1 MGNEF
6 EGVVLKG
13 IGSDYNNT
21 FIQEHIVEG
30 ELPIFTDSAA
40 TNKIVL
46 SRLLTQKLWVKLGDK
61 IDIYFMQDGIKAR
74 RMTLAA
80 IYETHLSEMDAM
92 LALTDAYGDM
102 KSKADGEI
110 FLDTAEFLILS
121 PDVPITAEFYE
132 IFRPACKL
140 VFSDTPPDLETISDY
155 LAIHT
160 PKTTLAS
167 IRAIG

>member
-1 MGNEF
+1 MKKW
-6 EGVVLKG
+6 LYPAALLAAIG
-13 IGSDYNNT
+13 I
-21 FIQEHIVEG
+21 
-30 ELPIFTDSAA
+30 
-40 TNKIVL
+40 L
-46 SRLLTQKLWVKLGDK
+46 SRLPHPAKDITALKPVRAVALYLDGERLQIETDTGDS
-61 IDIYFMQDGIKAR
+61 GSGAA
-74 RMTLAA
+74 LA
-80 IYETHLSEMDAM
+80 
-92 LALTDAYGDM
+92 DAYSDM

-110 FLDTAEFLILS
+110 FLDTAEFLILP

-160 PKTTLAS
+160 PEMTLAR